1 MLHSGMPD
9 GADEIGH
16 GGDALARGVAR
27 LVHRAGAGD
36 KKRNATGPQP
46 CDGQG
51 DEVIMQA

>member
-1 MLHSGMPD
+1 MPD